1 MGKGW
6 ILEPR
11 HKTLIAARACLLL
24 AAVTLASCSLPSI
37 HILRDP
43 LTPEEHVMLG
53 MSYEKQGELRAALE
67 QYGYAKDKDPTAHLY
82 MGNVY
87 FQMKDYERAE
97 EEYNKAVALTGEPTA
112 MNNLAWLYYEQGIKL
127 REAESLS
134 ERAVSLAPESEEFR
148 DTLARIR
155 RRIAGTD
162 GKE

>member
-1 MGKGW
+1 MGKGG
-6 ILEPR
+6 ILDTCS
-11 HKTLIAARACLLL
+11 KTLVAVLFLLL
-24 AAVTLASCSLPSI
+24 ASACSLPSI
-37 HILRDP
+37 YRDP

-53 MSYEKQGELRAALE
+53 MSYEKQGKLRAALE
-67 QYGYAKDKDPTAHLY
+67 QYGYAKDKNPVAHLY

-87 FQMKDYERAE
+87 FQMEDYSLAE
-97 EEYNKAVALTGEPTA
+97 EAYKKAIELTGEPTA
-112 MNNLAWLYYEQGIKL
+112 MNNLAWLYFGQGIKL

-155 RRIAGTD
+155 RRTDETD